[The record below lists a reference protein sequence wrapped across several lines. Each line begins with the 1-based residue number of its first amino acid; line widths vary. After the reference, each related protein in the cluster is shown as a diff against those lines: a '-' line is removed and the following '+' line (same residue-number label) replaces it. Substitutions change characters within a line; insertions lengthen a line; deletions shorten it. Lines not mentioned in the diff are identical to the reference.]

1 MRTPKSITAKSA
13 VVADAARPRAR
24 RTFDGVIAGYLHDI
38 SQRHRH
44 TVTPPPRRLAGAAS
58 R

>member
-1 MRTPKSITAKSA
+1 MRKPKKTA
-13 VVADAARPRAR
+13 VVPSSARRRTR
-24 RTFDGVIAGYLHDI
+24 RTFEGVIAGYLHDI

-44 TVTPPPRRLAGAAS
+44 SALATPPPRLMGAAS